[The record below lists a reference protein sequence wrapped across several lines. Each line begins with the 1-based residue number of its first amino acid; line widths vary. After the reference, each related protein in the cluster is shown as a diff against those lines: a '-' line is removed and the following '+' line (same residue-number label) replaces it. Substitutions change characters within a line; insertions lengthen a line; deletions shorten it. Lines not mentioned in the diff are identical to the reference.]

1 MPVEF
6 LSDEQAARYGRYQA
20 DPNAEQLIRYFYL
33 SPADVQFLAQCRR
46 TANKLGCAVQLG
58 TLRFL
63 GTFLP
68 EPTQVPAVVVQ
79 TLATQLG
86 VDPAELAGY
95 RRRPNTWHEHQ
106 PRILAYL
113 GYQPYDAQQSFRL
126 TRWLYAQVL
135 TSTVRPSVLVDLA
148 TAHLVAQR
156 VVLPGVTV
164 LARLIAR
171 VRERTGRHL
180 YRQLHARLTGP
191 QRTALA
197 ALLIVP
203 AGERLTHLE
212 LLRTPPTRVSAPALV
227 AAMQRVDQIR
237 ALGVSAVPVAD
248 LPEARLARL
257 ARHAQLAWA
266 QTLVRMGEERRLAT
280 LLVFVQALERTG
292 EGMEDQLGRWASSST
307 PWPCGIRAICNGPW
321 SSGNKRKGSLRQ
333 TMSRASR
340 PCYTNMSTCWAAT
353 ILPCRTALRQ
363 GSYVPCAA
371 RPVGKSTWPKFLSGV
386 FCSYSSEPP
395 FMALAIKK
403 GYFTVEHYRGSA
415 QRWTRFVT
423 FKYDPTART

>member
-6 LSDEQAARYGRYQA
+6 LSDEQAARYGRYQT
-20 DPNAEQLIRYFYL
+20 DPNAEQLTHYFYL
-33 SPADVQFLAQCRR
+33 SSADVQFLAQRR
-46 TANKLGCAVQLG
+46 RAANKLGCAVQLG

-79 TLATQLG
+79 TLATQLS

-95 RRRPNTWHEHQ
+95 RKRPNTWHEHQ

-113 GYQPYDAQQSFRL
+113 GYQPYDARQSFRL

-197 ALLIVP
+197 ARLTVP
-203 AGERLTHLE
+203 AGERLTQLE
-212 LLRTPPTRVSAPALV
+212 LLRTSPTRVSAPALV
-227 AAMQRVDQIR
+227 AALHRVEQIR
-237 ALGVSAVPVAD
+237 ALGVGTIPVAD

-257 ARHAQLAWA
+257 ARHA
-266 QTLVRMGEERRLAT
+266 
-280 LLVFVQALERTG
+280 
-292 EGMEDQLGRWASSST
+292 
-307 PWPCGIRAICNGPW
+307 
-321 SSGNKRKGSLRQ
+321 
-333 TMSRASR
+333 
-340 PCYTNMSTCWAAT
+340 
-353 ILPCRTALRQ
+353 
-363 GSYVPCAA
+363 
-371 RPVGKSTWPKFLSGV
+371 
-386 FCSYSSEPP
+386 
-395 FMALAIKK
+395 
-403 GYFTVEHYRGSA
+403 
-415 QRWTRFVT
+415 
-423 FKYDPTART
+423 